1 MKRLIHLFTVCVI
14 ILAAISSCYNDS
26 ALKSD
31 IADLKERVSSL
42 EEQMRTANGNISA
55 LQTAVRALENK
66 VYVTSVTKAEDGY
79 VIVFSDNTTATIK
92 DGRTPVI
99 GADKHQD
106 VYYWT
111 VDGEWL
117 LDRNGKMLPVTG
129 TAPELKIEGDNWYIS
144 VDGGGSWTGLGQAT
158 GDSLFK
164 SVEDSD
170 LYVILTLADG
180 TVLKLPK
187 SDIMDILKKVQSI
200 QYVPDYDDGK
210 ITVNSAIVYH
220 GTDAVLFDQPTEIT
234 YQILP
239 AQYASKIAQGIKAT
253 NDFVELFNGKYETGL
268 DIRALL
274 KELGFRGGLLAWFDV
289 REVNTRAGG
298 GTDGLKYW
306 MKILEITSADDSTGE
321 VTFKVLPVNV
331 ASESFI
337 ASGLKPRYDVGLTD
351 HEGYYIRGWN
361 PSDYLDSSGIFRAE
375 DPLYPER
382 TYSIPVWTLPD
393 LQAWQGRS
401 AFAVQ
406 LRLYQFQDCEVFVG
420 EDGAPG
426 FIDYENELASPYT
439 TLYPNVMDPIELL
452 PGAYVPG
459 AYGYPERVDASGAHQ
474 YLPYN
479 VLRGNGGSSEPGY
492 RVILDGLTP
501 AFVIDGKTVSAQEA
515 YNMGYVVYGTSVE
528 WDSFTYSS
536 PALEDLVVG
545 TGQVYAEVEMN
556 PGKSEAERKAAV
568 GGTVTGKYVIRTPF
582 GDQTVSGTVEITDP
596 SGTPGPGPGP
606 DVPGPD
612 ASYNFLHLKYYTF
625 NSRQEGQ
632 TMQKLDF
639 DTNDGSVVW
648 WTRCYPAYYT
658 TLPSAAGTTP
668 AGDNRISNRF
678 ALADYNPA
686 PLNFAELSFNVVDA
700 EDNIMDE
707 AALQKEGI
715 EVVFDYADAS
725 LNSRSLP
732 QVCQTGGLQYY
743 MDLWTGNT
751 TFLYRTNEMPFIP
764 ITARLLKHSGSGT
777 VELPTRFTAPK
788 ASVKY
793 PSEMLDYSSFAV
805 VPWVPFDNLEGG
817 DFRVVLDEHKVYR
830 VPLGQNLELQDQRP
844 NNVSFYVIKDGE
856 WVIGDVD
863 NPEGA
868 TSQSGGNGY
877 VSGIRSKEAYQLG
890 DLVYDIDAIKAAL
903 PVDLRRLVS
912 IVYSTNGLDFFTDPI
927 DGSMPYLSIDY
938 TSQITFGG
946 TIRIPVHVELP
957 NPWQSTL
964 ETDYTIYISGIN
976 N

>member
-117 LDRNGKMLPVTG
+117 LDRSGKMLPVTG

-200 QYVPDYDDGK
+200 QYVPDYEDGK

-274 KELGFRGGLLAWFDV
+274 KELGFRGSLMAWFDV

-298 GTDGLKYW
+298 GTNGLKYW

-375 DPLYPER
+375 EPLYPER
-382 TYSIPVWTLPD
+382 TYSIPVWMLSD

-426 FIDYENELASPYT
+426 YIDYENELASPYT

-459 AYGYPERVDASGAHQ
+459 AYGYPERVDASGEHQ

-568 GGTVTGKYVIRTPF
+568 GGTITGKYVIRTPF
-582 GDQTVSGTVEITDP
+582 GDQTVSGTVEIT
-596 SGTPGPGPGP
+596 
-606 DVPGPD
+606 D

-658 TLPSAAGTTP
+658 TLPNAAGTTP

-678 ALADYNPA
+678 ALADYSPA

-707 AALQKEGI
+707 AALQNAGL
-715 EVVFDYADAS
+715 EVWFDYADAS

-805 VPWVPFDNLEGG
+805 VPWVPFDNLESD

-890 DLVYDIDAIKAAL
+890 DLVYDINAIKAAL

-938 TSQITFGG
+938 TSQISFSG

-964 ETDYTIYISGIN
+964 KTDYTIFISGIN